1 MNSFKEYFYKLDEA
15 YDVSKSDKSKFKKK
29 SLFKIKKKSHFDLPQ
44 SKTYKLGKRPN
55 KTQQARDFLFKK
67 QGIKKAKARTNG
79 KYVLDHTQ
87 IKDLMSGMGL
97 EFNPKAG
104 KWGMGKGGGAH
115 QKKKEVE
122 KPKTPS
128 IQNIQQQIQ
137 KQKQEVLDNLPD
149 PRDPNAP
156 PPPEPDDL
164 IEVPDEFDSI
174 EELEEEGELED
185 TFAIGKD
192 GDIYHITE
200 REVMIFQ
207 GRFLLG
213 LVWEEFSYSEYR
225 LEPDG
230 TVWAT
235 QSRGD
240 TLRAMDALTTKWSAL
255 DDTWHTSVGVQVFR
269 LRINHNETKK
279 TVVGRGLL
287 ANMNFI
293 EFIQFDEKTKRT
305 KMGIDDVNDQ
315 LEKQDFHWNDE
326 DEEWHY
332 VGEDHRADFGNIS
345 HGEEEK

>member
-1 MNSFKEYFYKLDEA
+1 MNFKEYFYKLDEA
-15 YDVSKSDKSKFKKK
+15 YDVSKSDKGKFKKK

-44 SKTYKLGKRPN
+44 SKTYKIGKRPN

-67 QGIKKAKARTNG
+67 QGVKKAKARANG

-104 KWGMGKGGGAH
+104 KWGMGKGGGAP

-137 KQKQEVLDNLPD
+137 QQKQTLDALPP

-156 PPPEPDDL
+156 PAPEPDDL
-164 IEVPDEFDSI
+164 IEVPDEFDTI
-174 EELEEEGELED
+174 EEFEEEEFESI
-185 TFAIGKD
+185 FAKGKD

-207 GRFLLG
+207 GRVLLG
-213 LVWEEFSYSEYR
+213 LIWEEFSYSQYE
-225 LEPDG
+225 LQPDG
-230 TVWAT
+230 KKWAI

-240 TLRAMDALTTKWSAL
+240 TLRAMDALTMKWNAV
-255 DDTWHTSVGVQVFR
+255 DDTWHTPDGMQVFR
-269 LRINHNETKK
+269 LRIHHNETKK
-279 TVVGRGLL
+279 SIVGRGML
-287 ANMNFI
+287 ANMNFL
-293 EFIQFDEKTKRT
+293 EFMDFDPKTKLP
-305 KMGIDDVNDQ
+305 KMSIDDVKEQ
-315 LEKQDFHWNDE
+315 MEKQEFHWD
-326 DEEWHY
+326 DEEEVWHY
-332 VGEDHRADFGNIS
+332 VGTDHRADFGNIS